1 MNALMTNYGFTE
13 SFKNEAEN
21 LKYDIKNF
29 EHLSPARIL
38 SQEKGFYRIICEKG
52 EKLAQISGKFRFRTV
67 SPADYPAVGD
77 FVLIHRNDDGDTAII
92 ESILPRKSCFLR
104 KAAGIIQQEQVVA
117 ANIDTVFLCMA
128 LNNDFNLRR
137 LERYISIGWDSGATP
152 VIVLT
157 KSDLCDDLGARLT
170 DVASVAPGVD
180 VVVTTAVKND
190 GYAELLP
197 FISAGKTV
205 AFIGSSG
212 VGKSSLINCLTGED
226 LQKTND
232 LRNDDKG
239 RHTTTRR
246 QMMMLSNGCMLID
259 TPGMRELGMWDNQ
272 SGIEKTFEDIEAL
285 SLSCRFRD
293 CSHSGE
299 PGCAIKKAL
308 ADGELTAE
316 RWQSYQKLRA
326 ENAYTKKQKSY
337 MSAKGKREKEISKL
351 IKKLPVKK

>member
-1 MNALMTNYGFTE
+1 
-13 SFKNEAEN
+13 
-21 LKYDIKNF
+21 
-29 EHLSPARIL
+29 
-38 SQEKGFYRIICEKG
+38 
-52 EKLAQISGKFRFRTV
+52 
-67 SPADYPAVGD
+67 
-77 FVLIHRNDDGDTAII
+77 
-92 ESILPRKSCFLR
+92 
-104 KAAGIIQQEQVVA
+104 
-117 ANIDTVFLCMA
+117 MA